1 MIAAAGT
8 NQTKHR
14 GAPRIS
20 QRGRGE
26 ELHAS
31 CVSPGVWATAVPFP
45 SVLGYSFSYC
55 VRVPQGVVIVDLGWD
70 SDDAWRLF
78 VAGLGRAGAS
88 LDEIIGV
95 VATHV
100 HPDHYGLAGRI
111 KANTEAWIACH
122 ANEARYI
129 VACEDRNA
137 WRAELTQWLDRCGV
151 PRGDGLLSEVQRLV
165 ESMVSVPPDFVLRD
179 GDVIPGTDG
188 VLSAVHTPGHTA
200 GSLCFHD
207 RSRRLLFTGDHL
219 LPRVTPNVSK
229 RPRSTEDPLRD
240 FLHSLAVLHGLADSA
255 EMVLPGHEWPFDR
268 MSERVSAL
276 TDHHADRLDE
286 IEAAVA
292 LGASTVWEVAHAV
305 GWSRRFEEFDA
316 RAQRQALGET
326 YAHLFRLE
334 SAGRLVLRHGADET
348 GPLEWAAAQR

>member
-8 NQTKHR
+8 NQTKHS

-26 ELHAS
+26 GLHAS
-31 CVSPGVWATAVPFP
+31 CVSPGVWATALPFP
-45 SVLGYSFSYC
+45 SVLAYYFSYC
-55 VRVPQGVVIVDLGWD
+55 VRVPHGVVIVDLGWD

-78 VAGLGRAGAS
+78 LAGLGRAGAS

-137 WRAELTQWLDRCGV
+137 WRAELTQWLGRCGV
-151 PRGDGLLSEVQRLV
+151 PRGVGLLSEVQRLV
-165 ESMVSVPPDFVLRD
+165 ESMASVPPDFVLRD

-255 EMVLPGHEWPFDR
+255 EMVLPGHGCPWPC
-268 MSERVSAL
+268 
-276 TDHHADRLDE
+276 
-286 IEAAVA
+286 
-292 LGASTVWEVAHAV
+292 
-305 GWSRRFEEFDA
+305 
-316 RAQRQALGET
+316 
-326 YAHLFRLE
+326 
-334 SAGRLVLRHGADET
+334 
-348 GPLEWAAAQR
+348 